1 MMEMEKNFFRKMMDK
16 LFGITDDV
24 SERKT
29 ARKDSP
35 AINAEGEQSPADASN
50 SGWVSVDKNT
60 QNIEKSKAAEL
71 GNYSSD
77 QLLRMFEQI
86 EDLVVFIN
94 KELNIKYITPSIKDF
109 LGYENKELVDKKF
122 IMLLAGNQFLDFN
135 TAIEKLD
142 KGRNKIQAI
151 FDFKTKASIVKQSE
165 IFIKK
170 FDDRKMGEGYLI
182 SSRMLSDRTVDIT
195 IDEDEINALM
205 QQKHDLEQA
214 LILSEAN
221 VKELQNKLVKM
232 SESQPQS
239 DQFDQGKLSEV
250 FQFCSSS
257 MKNKIVKKTN
267 MQFKNTLKI
276 TNKYKEEMMKKMD
289 LEEYFT
295 DMYSLAILNMLSAMS
310 LEKRLQL
317 HSYLLNYNTYKNDT
331 QQKNKIL
338 LAHVLEKI
346 LDEIGEVCRNLNFKF
361 DIVGDHDIFIHAN
374 LEVFTNIIQNI
385 LLLIIEH
392 DDGEKK
398 EFKNYIR
405 FEKYDQQ
412 VRINI
417 VYFSEFKF
425 DFIDVNYPEYVKQA
439 DVTGREYIVNS
450 ISEICKTQN
459 LKISFSEESDG
470 TDLENRSKQVLLVY
484 DPDA

>member
-1 MMEMEKNFFRKMMDK
+1 MEKNFFRRMMDK
-16 LFGITDDV
+16 LFGAGEVEKEKQMLKTQSSGAQIET
-24 SERKT
+24 SE
-29 ARKDSP
+29 SP
-35 AINAEGEQSPADASN
+35 IEGSN

-60 QNIEKSKAAEL
+60 SNIEKSKAAEL

-94 KELNIKYITPSIKDF
+94 KDLNIKYITPSIKDF

-122 IMLLAGNQFLDFN
+122 ITLLAGNQFLDFQ

-142 KGRNKIQAI
+142 RGRNKIQAL

-182 SSRMLSDRTVDIT
+182 SSRAITDRTVDIT

-205 QQKHDLEQA
+205 QEKHDLEQA

-232 SESQPQS
+232 SESQPES
-239 DQFDQGKLSEV
+239 DQFDQGKLSDV
-250 FQFCSSS
+250 FEFCSKT
-257 MKNKIVKKTN
+257 MKNKIIKKTN

-276 TNKYKEEMMKKMD
+276 TNKYKEETMKKMD

-317 HSYLLNYNTYKNDT
+317 HYYLLNYNAYKNGRQD
-331 QQKNKIL
+331 KNKIL
-338 LAHVLEKI
+338 LSHVLEKI
-346 LDEIGEVCRNLNFKF
+346 LDDIGEVCRNLNFKF
-361 DIVGDHDIFIHAN
+361 DIVGDQDVSIHAN
-374 LEVFTNIIQNI
+374 LEVFTNIIHNI

-398 EFKNYIR
+398 DFKNYIR

-412 VRINI
+412 VKINI

-425 DFIDVNYPEYVKQA
+425 DFIDVNYLEYVKQA
-439 DVTGREYIVNS
+439 DVGSHEYIVNS
-450 ISEICKTQN
+450 ISQLCKTQN
-459 LKISFSEESDG
+459 IKIGYTEETDGVNSDN
-470 TDLENRSKQVLLVY
+470 LSKQVLLVY